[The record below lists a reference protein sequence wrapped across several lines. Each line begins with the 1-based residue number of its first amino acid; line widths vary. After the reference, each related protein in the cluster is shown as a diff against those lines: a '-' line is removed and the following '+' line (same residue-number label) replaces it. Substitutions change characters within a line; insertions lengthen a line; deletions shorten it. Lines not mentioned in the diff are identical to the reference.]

1 MNENTTA
8 SNNEPAN
15 DSAHEDLSRVNEIT
29 QAAKE
34 IYEDFVTDMG
44 NMEKR
49 DVNTFVKKTYPI
61 RNADLEHRQYAAKS
75 LILTNPS
82 IEPERS
88 LWEYIKCAIYSV
100 VKAR

>member
-1 MNENTTA
+1 M
-8 SNNEPAN
+8 
-15 DSAHEDLSRVNEIT
+15 
-29 QAAKE
+29 
-34 IYEDFVTDMG
+34 TDMG
-44 NMEKR
+44 NMQKR

-88 LWEYIKCAIYSV
+88 VWEYVKCAIYSV
-100 VKAR
+100 VKARKVIHDKGSEKSEPKTGTKPRWMER